1 MTALFV
7 VLGGAAGA
15 PTRWWLDQ
23 VVPRRPDGVPWGT
36 VVINVLGSFVLGAL
50 LGATTGGDLAVH
62 PWVALIG
69 TGFCGA
75 FTTFSTFGFETVR
88 LAEVG
93 AYSAAARN
101 VVLSLGLG
109 LAAAA
114 AGWWLA
120 QTLLG

>member
-1 MTALFV
+1 VRLLL
-7 VLGGAAGA
+7 VLAGAAVGA
-15 PTRWWLDQ
+15 PARWLVDRA
-23 VVPRRPDGVPWGT
+23 VSARHDSAMPWGT
-36 VVINVLGSFVLGAL
+36 MTVNVLGSFVLGLVLSAAAMSASPSGVAL
-50 LGATTGGDLAVH
+50 L
-62 PWVALIG
+62 G

-109 LAAAA
+109 LGAAA

-120 QTLLG
+120 QALLG